1 VSALATTS
9 DAAATSADA
18 PGTAAAS
25 AAAAFAVGL
34 DPTEGAS
41 VTGEM
46 ATAEPTWLTEVRLRA
61 HRRMLWCRE
70 LWARHRHLGEE
81 TMAIGHGEV
90 ELALA
95 SRQRLLA
102 AELEFY
108 CVDKHTSALGA
119 ELDAVAEQGPDE
131 RWERLC
137 STLGLS
143 APERRLLALALAAE
157 LAPALRRVYGYLQDE
172 TAPLDPTPALVAEL
186 WCQPHPPPIGADG
199 ALVRWALAQPREEG
213 AEPASSSTPWVAD
226 PLLLA
231 HLLDGRDGR
240 SAPLG
245 RRVTPPDGPRLY
257 EAEVEDV
264 VAFARALATEAKST
278 TVEIELVAP
287 AGSGRTTLAA
297 RVAARL
303 GRGLV
308 AVDARAVAAA
318 ADPVAVAVRERRSA
332 LLTGA
337 LLAWRHAEALPDAV
351 RESPA
356 YAPGLV
362 FMACEQPLALGDAGG
377 AIRRRY
383 VLSPVGRAERLRL
396 WAAMRQGPPPEPIA
410 EWALRPGEIHTLA
423 KVASVGERA
432 LTDVCKG
439 LLHDIPDWLLS
450 PLSQPYVWEDFV
462 AAPRLI
468 AHLRE
473 LEEQARSRGEVLDGW
488 GLAGLT
494 PLGRGVTAL
503 FSGPS
508 GTGKT
513 MAAQV
518 LSRSL
523 GLDLYRV
530 DLAGVVNKYIG
541 ETEKHLRALFEA
553 CERAPVMLFFD
564 EADALFGRRT
574 QVEDA
579 HDRFANIEIDYLL
592 QRMEQFDGLAV
603 LATNRKSDLDTA
615 FMRRLRFT
623 IDFAPP
629 TVAERE
635 RLWRLALEGRT
646 DADGRALAG
655 DVNWTGLAHELN
667 LTGAGIKAAALAAA
681 FLARSEGTQIATGH
695 LLAAAHRELEKQ
707 GTVVRAGK
715 LEAA

>member
-1 VSALATTS
+1 VNAVTTTS
-9 DAAATSADA
+9 DAAATSTDA
-18 PGTAAAS
+18 PGAAGS
-25 AAAAFAVGL
+25 VPGTFAVGL
-34 DPTEGAS
+34 DPTAGIAVGE
-41 VTGEM
+41 EM
-46 ATAEPTWLTEVRLRA
+46 ATAEPTWLTEIRLRA

-108 CVDKHTSALGA
+108 RVDEQASAFGA
-119 ELDAVAEQGPDE
+119 ELDAVLAQGPDE
-131 RWERLC
+131 RWGRLC

-143 APERRLLALALAAE
+143 VPERGLLALALAAE
-157 LAPALRRVYGYLQDE
+157 LVPALRRVYGYLQDE
-172 TAPLDPTPALVAEL
+172 TAPLDPTSALVAEL

-199 ALVRWALAQPREEG
+199 ALVRWALAQPREAG
-213 AEPASSSTPWVAD
+213 AEPTSSSTPWVAD

-231 HLLDGRDGR
+231 HLLEDYHGR

-245 RRVTPPDGPRLY
+245 RPVIPPDGPRLY

-264 VAFARALATEAKST
+264 VAFARALAAEEKST

-287 AGSGRTTLAA
+287 AGAGRTTLAA

-303 GRGLV
+303 GQGLV

-318 ADPVAVAVRERRSA
+318 ADPVAVALRERRSA

-351 RESPA
+351 RDSLA
-356 YAPGLV
+356 HAPGLV
-362 FMACEQPLALGDAGG
+362 FMLCERPLATGDPGG

-383 VLSPVGRAERLRL
+383 VLSSVGRTERLRL
-396 WAAMRQGPPPEPIA
+396 WAAMSQEPPPQPIT
-410 EWALRPGEIHTLA
+410 EWALRPGEIQTLA

-432 LTDVCKG
+432 LTEVCKG
-439 LLHDIPDWLLS
+439 LLHDIPHGLLS
-450 PLSQPYVWEDFV
+450 PLSQPYTWEDFV

-473 LEEQARSRGEVLDGW
+473 LEEQARSRGEVLDDW

-523 GLDLYRV
+523 GLELYRV

-646 DADGRALAG
+646 DTHGRALAG
-655 DVNWTGLAHELN
+655 EINWTGLARELN
-667 LTGAGIKAAALAAA
+667 LTGAGVKAAALAAA
-681 FLARSEGTQIATGH
+681 FLARGEGTQIATSH